1 MIANTSYMHC
11 FFIQKQVGSV
21 LSDIGTIA
29 RYSVRS
35 SKQNKVAMNVV
46 FDEELEYLIL
56 LFFIPEDILKR
67 DNAIWMSPDGTKV
80 VYATFNDTNVQ
91 QVRWKL
97 YGGEDNNDDHL
108 DPYPKEKFMRY
119 PKVMKN

>member
-1 MIANTSYMHC
+1 M
-11 FFIQKQVGSV
+11 
-21 LSDIGTIA
+21 
-29 RYSVRS
+29 
-35 SKQNKVAMNVV
+35 
-46 FDEELEYLIL
+46 

-119 PKVMKN
+119 PKVIKISRQYEKFVSNQPWSYIKYVVKGGPQPHVILYLWQ

>member
-1 MIANTSYMHC
+1 MIANTSYVHC
-11 FFIQKQVGSV
+11 FFIQKRVGSV
-21 LSDIGTIA
+21 LSDTIA
-29 RYSVRS
+29 
-35 SKQNKVAMNVV
+35 KKVAINVV
-46 FDEELEYLIL
+46 FDEQLENFIL

-119 PKVMKN
+119 PKVIKIEPAV